1 LIWRNTKVR
10 VWCNQILSRKSEEG
24 DMYRIMCAVA
34 VGLLASAAIAAEL
47 RPLTLP
53 SQSTNVQRGSSANQP
68 STGGVSE
75 QVYGDFE
82 AKVKTMKASEKDELI
97 RTFTQK
103 RNGAQR
109 AEEAAHYQRLIS
121 ILQGRP

>member
-1 LIWRNTKVR
+1 MKPIDVKTKLFRTRVR
-10 VWCNQILSRKSEEG
+10 TCYVVMIG
-24 DMYRIMCAVA
+24 VA
-34 VGLLASAAIAAEL
+34 AFGLDARAAEL

-53 SQSTNVQRGSSANQP
+53 SQSTSVQRESGNQP
-68 STGGVSE
+68 PAGGVSE
-75 QVYGDFE
+75 QVYRDF
-82 AKVKTMKASEKDELI
+82 ADRVRTMKAPEKDELI
-97 RTFTQK
+97 RTFTQR

>member
-1 LIWRNTKVR
+1 
-10 VWCNQILSRKSEEG
+10 
-24 DMYRIMCAVA
+24 MYRILCAVA
-34 VGLLASAAIAAEL
+34 VGLLASAVMAAEL

-53 SQSTNVQRGSSANQP
+53 SQNMNVQRESGGNQP
-68 STGGVSE
+68 APGAVSE
-75 QVYGDFE
+75 QVYRDFE
-82 AKVKTMKASEKDELI
+82 AKVRTMKAPEKDELI